1 MKIFVA
7 DVLFHILKKMPVETT
22 FPIINVESAKEII
35 AVYESMPYEAMA
47 LHSEYHFFSSDYKK
61 ITAEFKA
68 RFEVI
73 EAAGGVVMKND
84 KILFMKRLSK
94 WDLPKGKIDK
104 GEDYQTAAVRE
115 VAEEC
120 GVKAKILY
128 KIGCT
133 WHTFIQADKSHK
145 LKKTV
150 WFAMECIDDAQK
162 SPQASES
169 ITKVKW
175 TKFENIDKKFLNSYA
190 SIIHIYR
197 KFERKQLQK
206 IAEIQH
212 LGIS

>member
-7 DVLFHILKKMPVETT
+7 DVLLHILKKMPEN
-22 FPIINVESAKEII
+22 PIYTITQVESANEII
-35 AVYESMPYEAMA
+35 ATYENIVAQGMS
-47 LHSEYHFFSSDYKK
+47 LNREYHFFATDYKK
-61 ITAEFKA
+61 VTTDFKA

-73 EAAGGVVMKND
+73 EAAGGVVIKHD
-84 KILFMKRLSK
+84 KILFMKRLGK

-104 GEDYQTAAVRE
+104 GEDYAMAAVRE
-115 VAEEC
+115 VEEEC

-128 KIGCT
+128 KIGNT

-150 WFAMECIDDAQK
+150 WFAMQSLNDSEKA
-162 SPQASES
+162 PQEEEG

-175 TKFENIDKKFLNSYA
+175 VKTHNIEKKLQNTYA
-190 SIIHIYR
+190 SILHIYR
-197 KFERKQLQK
+197 KFERKELKK
-206 IAEIQH
+206 IAGIHE

>member
-7 DVLFHILKKMPVETT
+7 DVLFHILKKVPIETT

-35 AVYESMPYEAMA
+35 AVYESMTYEAMA
-47 LHSEYHFFSSDYKK
+47 LHSEYHFLPSDYKK
-61 ITAEFKA
+61 VTTEFKA

-73 EAAGGVVMKND
+73 EAAGGVVIKHD
-84 KILFMKRLSK
+84 KILFMKRLGK

-104 GEDYQTAAVRE
+104 GEDYQMAAVRE

-150 WFAMECIDDAQK
+150 WFAMQCIDDTEK
-162 SPQASES
+162 SPQAEEG

-175 TKFENIDKKFLNSYA
+175 TNPENIDKKLLNSYA

-206 IAEIQH
+206 MAEIQQ